1 MGIVVNINKGVV
13 DSVMLDGHEIPYRIL
28 ETPSTDDEEAKR
40 LVVGKLA
47 EWVNVGDIANTL
59 FGAFVDNCIIGWPAE
74 HEPLGV
80 DNAVEACKEIWLK
93 CCGEDLSE
101 LMASNTFDGK

>member
-47 EWVNVGDIANTL
+47 EWIDSDTIANTL
-59 FGAFVDNCIIGWPAE
+59 FEAFVDHCIVGWPAE
-74 HEPLGV
+74 HEPLDV
-80 DNAVEACKEIWLK
+80 DNAFEKCKVIWLK
-93 CCGEDLSE
+93 CCGDLNNF
-101 LMASNTFDGK
+101 MAENI